1 VNIANSAAVNWL
13 QTATAA
19 MMARTGVDINTAR
32 AMALRM
38 LDGTVARQAAV
49 LSYNRVFV
57 LVAILF
63 VFALP
68 LVFLLKRGHIVE
80 GEIMI
85 D

>member
-1 VNIANSAAVNWL
+1 
-13 QTATAA
+13 
-19 MMARTGVDINTAR
+19 MMARTGADAETAR
-32 AMALRM
+32 RMALKL
-38 LDGTVARQAAV
+38 LDSTVSRQAAV

-68 LVFLLKRGHIVE
+68 LVFLLKRGHAIE
-80 GEIMI
+80 GEMEIMI